1 MALWCIEALLR
12 PLAVRRPSAMKL
24 LSFSAVALVTL
35 SLAVP
40 STGKTSCGQ
49 AKAELRQ
56 AQKALAAAIRDLD
69 KAAAELHACAKHN
82 GGETKAC
89 PDERRAFN
97 AAAAEKRRAQDAYN
111 FAAGQKREAC
121 GR

>member
-1 MALWCIEALLR
+1 
-12 PLAVRRPSAMKL
+12 MKL
-24 LSFSAVALVTL
+24 LSFAAVALVAFSMTT
-35 SLAVP
+35 P
-40 STGKTSCGQ
+40 SAGKASCAQ
-49 AKAELRQ
+49 AKAELRE
-56 AQKALAAAIRDLD
+56 AQRALAEAIRDLD

-82 GGETKAC
+82 GGKTSAC

-97 AAAAEKRRAQDAYN
+97 AAAAKKRRAQDAYN